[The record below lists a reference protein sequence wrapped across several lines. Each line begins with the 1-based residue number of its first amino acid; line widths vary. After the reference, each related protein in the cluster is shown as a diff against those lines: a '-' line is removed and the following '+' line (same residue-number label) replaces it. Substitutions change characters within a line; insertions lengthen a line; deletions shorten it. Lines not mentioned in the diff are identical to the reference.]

1 MAFTKITAA
10 GIGTTETVTVDGLTV
25 INNGSFGG
33 NLTVAGVLTYE
44 DVTNVDSVG
53 LITARNGIV
62 VGSGITLSKDG
73 DIFATGITTVSGNVK
88 VGTGITL
95 SPDGDVFFTGI
106 ITGNGSGLTN
116 LATDLVNDT
125 TPQLGGNLDVNTK
138 NITFGDSG
146 SASDDR
152 LTFGAGTD
160 LSIFHSGTHSFIS
173 DSGTGDL
180 IVQTNNLRIEN
191 AAGDENLIK
200 ATQDGA
206 VELYYDNVETFKTK
220 ADGIRV
226 TGSEGNNAIIE
237 LFADEG
243 DDDAD
248 KWKIYSGT
256 NSDFYIQNYISGS
269 WETSIDAT
277 ANGNVRLMY
286 DNSVALETHSA
297 GVKVTGACFVNDGSA
312 SGNRFSVGNGGDLK
326 IFHTNPGSYIQD
338 SSLALSI
345 SSQRVDIS
353 SSNSEN
359 MARFYEDGRVELYY
373 DNSERIIT
381 TANGFK
387 STKSGACDVLFGSTD
402 GNGVTLSLDGASN
415 GDGNGGDYCYI
426 SHNSNGNFQITADDN
441 DSNSKIEFRTR
452 GDHWTQTWG
461 AYNVWFGQTGAT
473 NQDTSLWGNSDAGC
487 EMAYYGS
494 DSIGGLAI
502 KTDRTSGYSNIYL
515 NKTNVSASGANDTRY
530 IAFYWDGTQ
539 EGYIRYN
546 SGNIE
551 LAQVSDYRLKKDVT
565 DMTNGIDKIK
575 LLRPITYQWN
585 DLTNK
590 PKDVTLDGFIAHE
603 VAEVIPQ
610 AVMGEKDAVRTD
622 EDGNENVIDPQQIEQ
637 KHLIPTLTK
646 ALQEAIA
653 KIEVLEAEVAALKS
667 S

>member
-1 MAFTKITAA
+1 MAFTKINAA

-25 INNGSFGG
+25 INDGSFGG
-33 NLTVAGVLTYE
+33 NLTVSGVLTYE

-138 NITFGDSG
+138 NIVFGDSG

-160 LSIFHSGTHSFIS
+160 LQIYHDGS
-173 DSGTGDL
+173 DSIIQGSDPTVLRSNLLLLKNYDNSESY
-180 IVQTNNLRIEN
+180 IRCTNN
-191 AAGDENLIK
+191 A
-200 ATQDGA
+200 Q
-206 VELYYDNVETFKTK
+206 VELYHNNDLRLQTWS
-220 ADGIRV
+220 DGVNIY
-226 TGSEGNNAIIE
+226 G
-237 LFADEG
+237 DEG
-243 DDDAD
+243 EAAILHLYADDGDDSAD
-248 KWKIYSGT
+248 KWRLKSGT
-256 NSDFYIQNYISGS
+256 SSDFYIQNYASGG
-269 WETSIDAT
+269 WETSIDAS

-286 DNSVALETHSA
+286 DNTVHFETTSS
-297 GVKVTGACFVNDGSA
+297 GTRTTGAMHINDGA
-312 SGNRFSVGNGGDLK
+312 ADGNRISVGNGGDLK

-338 SSLALSI
+338 SSSALSI
-345 SSQRVDIS
+345 SSARIDLT

-373 DNSERIIT
+373 DNSIRLMT
-381 TANGFK
+381 TTNGFK
-387 STKSGACDVLFGSTD
+387 TTKSGACDVLFGSTD
-402 GNGVTLSLDGASN
+402 GSGVTLSLDGDSN
-415 GDGNGGDYCYI
+415 GDGSGGDYCFI
-426 SHNSNGNFQITADDN
+426 QHNSNGNFRITADDS

-461 AYNVWFGQTGAT
+461 AYNVWFGQVGAT
-473 NQDTSLWGNSDAGC
+473 NQDTSLWNNTDSGSD
-487 EMAYYGS
+487 MAYYG
-494 DSIGGLAI
+494 DNSIGTLAI
-502 KTDRTSGYSNIYL
+502 KTDRATGYSNMYM
-515 NKTNVSASGANDTRY
+515 NKTNTGNGSDVRW
-530 IAFYWDGTQ
+530 IAFYWDGGH
-539 EGYIRYN
+539 EGSILYN
-546 SGNIE
+546 SGNVE
-551 LAQVSDYRLKKDVT
+551 LTQASDYRLKKDVA
-565 DMTNGIDKIK
+565 DMTNGIDKVK

-585 DLTNK
+585 DLSNK
-590 PKDVTLDGFIAHE
+590 PKGVTLDGFLAHE
-603 VAEVIPQ
+603 VQEVIPQ
-610 AVMGEKDAVRTD
+610 AVIGEKDATKTD
-622 EDGNENVIDPQQIEQ
+622 EDGNENVIDPQEIEQ

-653 KIEVLEAEVAALKS
+653 KIEVLETKVAALEG
-667 S
+667 